1 MSKYSLDQMITPE
14 TTAINAEADSWE
26 DAVIIS
32 GELLYKAG
40 FVEERYINAM
50 VQSVRELGPYIVIAP
65 GVALPHARPD
75 QGVIKPCMSLV
86 TLKNPVNF
94 GNKNN
99 DPVKIVLSFGT
110 IDGQMHIEAL
120 KKFARIIGDQKKL
133 NALMNATDFSSIQK
147 IIEGSDS

>member
-1 MSKYSLDQMITPE
+1 MDQMITPE